1 MYEVYIY
8 SGGGVQKHFTDCET
22 EQEALDFCESY
33 NYEWADENCFVWNMD
48 YREISK

>member
-33 NYEWADENCFVWNMD
+33 NYEWADENCFVWHMD
-48 YREISK
+48 YRKLSN